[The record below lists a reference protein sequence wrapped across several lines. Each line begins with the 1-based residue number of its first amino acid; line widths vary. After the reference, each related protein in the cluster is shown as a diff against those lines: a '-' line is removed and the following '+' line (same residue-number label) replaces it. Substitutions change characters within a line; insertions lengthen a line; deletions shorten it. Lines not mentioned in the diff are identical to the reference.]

1 MRPGIVPPGFFLLWP
16 YLLAALGALVWLAL
30 RRQAI
35 DRKLEYFVVAFVAC
49 ALANIAIDEACSY
62 VVPVDIA
69 GTLPPDPRNAALRAL
84 ITAAVQLPVT
94 LILAYWIAF
103 PRPSARKQ
111 NNGQRKSP
119 AQTQYR

>member
-1 MRPGIVPPGFFLLWP
+1 MRPGLVPPGFFLLWP
-16 YLLAALGALVWLAL
+16 YLLATLGALVWLAL
-30 RRQAI
+30 RRKAI
-35 DRKLEYFVVAFVAC
+35 DRKLEYFVVAFTAC

-62 VVPVDIA
+62 VVPIDIA

-119 AQTQYR
+119 AQT